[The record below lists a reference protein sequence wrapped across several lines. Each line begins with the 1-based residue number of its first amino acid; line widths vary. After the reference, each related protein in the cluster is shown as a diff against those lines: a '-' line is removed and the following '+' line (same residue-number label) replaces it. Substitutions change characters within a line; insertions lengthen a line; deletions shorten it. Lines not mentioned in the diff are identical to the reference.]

1 MWCWCVCPALRS
13 TVFFLKCTKMQGFA
27 LSPTL
32 EGGHSLLHPH
42 PSQHNI
48 FHTPPPL
55 AELISFWQCWAWIVV
70 GGAKPVSWSKLCE
83 HSQWLFQHKHYY
95 WCHYYCWALL
105 HAWSMKVRPIATDV
119 VWSVC
124 MCLLVTTV
132 SCAKTA
138 EPVEM
143 PFGVWTRVGP
153 RNHVL
158 GRSRDPNFQTDG

>member
-1 MWCWCVCPALRS
+1 
-13 TVFFLKCTKMQGFA
+13 
-27 LSPTL
+27 
-32 EGGHSLLHPH
+32 
-42 PSQHNI
+42 
-48 FHTPPPL
+48 
-55 AELISFWQCWAWIVV
+55 
-70 GGAKPVSWSKLCE
+70 
-83 HSQWLFQHKHYY
+83 
-95 WCHYYCWALL
+95 
-105 HAWSMKVRPIATDV
+105 VRPIATDV

-143 PFGVWTRVGP
+143 PFGVWTRVGR